1 MFQMR
6 EAFLSLSHFYVETH
20 WSSKTIHIWVRGGG
34 EGGLTHSLHFTKFQK
49 SLNTH
54 PEILAD
60 ISHKENNNC
69 TFLAKVRELMILI
82 VHCTFTSS

>member
-34 EGGLTHSLHFTKFQK
+34 IDTQLTFYKVS
-49 SLNTH
+49 
-54 PEILAD
+54 EIFK
-60 ISHKENNNC
+60 H
-69 TFLAKVRELMILI
+69 
-82 VHCTFTSS
+82 TS